1 MASTVTHTGGGR
13 GRGGRVTPGKA
24 WRSLRSA
31 LPVAMAAAIFAWD
44 LGTPPGVAIGVLY
57 VMPVIFSL
65 WQPWAGAPF
74 LAARSEEHT
83 SELQSLMSTSY
94 AVFCLT
100 TKKTTLNYYT

>member
-65 WQPWAGAPF
+65 WQPWAGAPC
-74 LAARSEEHT
+74 LAAGAGSV
-83 SELQSLMSTSY
+83 LQIL
-94 AVFCLT
+94 AVDG
-100 TKKTTLNYYT
+100 KSGGVGKEVAARGVV